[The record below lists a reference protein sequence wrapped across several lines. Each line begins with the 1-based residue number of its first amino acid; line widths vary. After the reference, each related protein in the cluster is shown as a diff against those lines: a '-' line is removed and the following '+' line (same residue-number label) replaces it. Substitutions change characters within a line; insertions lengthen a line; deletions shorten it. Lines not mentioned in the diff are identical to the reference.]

1 MKLFLCSN
9 FKYLAQKFFP
19 KFFDMSKKHNCLF
32 VGYADEDKDFY
43 SQSNVEFLQ
52 ELGFNVFCLDENY
65 KFEDKIDLIY
75 AKGGNT
81 TQLLH
86 YLRKFNQFEKVKKLV
101 ENGAVFAGQ
110 SAGAIVAG
118 SDTEWTLESEPY
130 EYDLKQEFGNDA
142 LLGFGF
148 IDKLVFV
155 HASKHRFPFSPEI
168 ENAGRSDFRVSND
181 FFYKAYLS
189 ERKQNKN
196 KPFIVLKDNEAF
208 LQNDDVGKIVRFNW
222 SKFPVLEEYRLF

>member
-9 FKYLAQKFFP
+9 FKYLAPKFLS

-32 VGYADEDKDFY
+32 IGYADEDKDFY
-43 SQSNVEFLQ
+43 SESNVEFLKG
-52 ELGFNVFCLDENY
+52 LGFEVFCLDENY
-65 KFEDKIDLIY
+65 KFGNQIDLIY
-75 AKGGNT
+75 AKGGNA

-86 YLRKFNQFEKVKKLV
+86 YLRKYNQFDKVKKLV
-101 ENGAVFAGQ
+101 EGGAVFAGQ

-118 SDTEWTLESEPY
+118 TETEWTLESEPY
-130 EYDLKQEFGNDA
+130 EFDLKAEFGKDA
-142 LLGFGF
+142 LLGFCF

-155 HASKHRFPFSPEI
+155 HASKHRFPVTPEI
-168 ENAGRSDFRVSND
+168 ENAKRSDFRVSNE

-189 ERKQNKN
+189 ERKQNKD

-208 LQNDDVGKIVRFNW
+208 LQNDNEGKIVRFNW
-222 SKFPVLEEYRLF
+222 KNYPVLDKYRLF